1 MRRYL
6 NTLYVQTEGAWLRKD
21 GANIVVEVDGT
32 EKGRVPAHLLGG
44 VVCFGRVGVS
54 PPLLGFCCE
63 SGVTVTWLS
72 DNGRFLARA
81 EGPVSGNVLL
91 RREQY
96 RRSDDASGCAGIV
109 RSIVLAKTLNQRTVL
124 RRALRDHG
132 AAMAE
137 PARAAVEAVERRL
150 TDIARRSQVD
160 QAATAC
166 AVWRARRRPPISRC
180 STS

>member
-21 GANIVVEVDGT
+21 GTNIVVEVEGA

-44 VVCFGRVGVS
+44 LICVGRVGVS
-54 PPLLGFCCE
+54 PPLLGFGCE

-72 DNGRFLARA
+72 DHGRFLARA

-96 RRSDDASGCAGIV
+96 RRSDDSSGCAAIV

-132 AAMAE
+132 GSMAE
-137 PARAAVEAVERRL
+137 AARAAVETVERRL
-150 TDIARRSQVD
+150 TDIARRAQID
-160 QAATAC
+160 QGSDSLRGLEGEAAQ
-166 AVWRARRRPPISRC
+166 PIFRC
-180 STS
+180 STI